1 MRRGF
6 EIREKRLPKDDELHV
21 ISPFCNVLSPLDLL
35 TAYIAICEVYTVYC
49 KTLSF
54 VHKYIVVCCKKKMSK
69 CTLRNEICR
78 HFVSKLVIFLEIV
91 KSKCVIVTKFRRRK
105 ITCHARDYNN
115 TARHL
120 TSLRLHIHSYQKLYY
135 CRKWGS
141 KLPLN
146 KFSKVIFSRIPKRL
160 CFESHV
166 MGLWFTLVTGL
177 ISLMSRP
184 Y

>member
-1 MRRGF
+1 ML
-6 EIREKRLPKDDELHV
+6 E
-21 ISPFCNVLSPLDLL
+21 
-35 TAYIAICEVYTVYC
+35 
-49 KTLSF
+49 
-54 VHKYIVVCCKKKMSK
+54 KKMSK

-78 HFVSKLVIFLEIV
+78 HFVSKLVIFLEIA

-120 TSLRLHIHSYQKLYY
+120 TSLRLHIHSYQKIYY
-135 CRKWGS
+135 CP
-141 KLPLN
+141 KLVNYLWIN
-146 KFSKVIFSRIPKRL
+146 SLKSYFLESLKSCVLKGEKSKFSDLKRVRGK
-160 CFESHV
+160 SHV